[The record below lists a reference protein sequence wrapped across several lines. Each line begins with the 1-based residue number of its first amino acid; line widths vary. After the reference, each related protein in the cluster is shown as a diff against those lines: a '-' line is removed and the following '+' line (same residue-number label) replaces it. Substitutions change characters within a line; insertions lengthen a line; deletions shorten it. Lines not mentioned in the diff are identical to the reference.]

1 MTASPQTVDTD
12 TAVRLES
19 VTKVFGTDDAAVH
32 ALKGVDLEIG
42 TGQLAVVLGPS
53 GSGKTTL
60 CNIIGGIESA
70 TSGTVTVGGEE
81 IGERKPADLGDFRRH
96 HVGFVFQFFNLI
108 PTLTARENIEVII
121 ELTGNGDK
129 GRIDELLEA
138 VGLADRA
145 DNFPSQLSG
154 GQQQRVALARA
165 LATDPAILLADE
177 PTGALDLDT
186 GRQILGLL
194 QDLRDQGRTVVIITH
209 NASVAQIADRV
220 ITVVDGRIESI
231 EDNGTPADAAD
242 CDVVIAMRAST
253 RKSFRDLA
261 RQRAQVGAVGVTIL
275 LGVMLY
281 VATAG
286 AFLNLSDSYQQTY
299 DRLNFADLVA
309 TGTGCSG
316 GRRCRRSP
324 RARQT
329 PSRASRWTRRCGSTA
344 PRSWAA

>member
-1 MTASPQTVDTD
+1 MTAIPPAVATD
-12 TAVRLES
+12 TAVRLEA

-32 ALKGVDLEIG
+32 ALRGVDLEIG

-70 TSGTVTVGGEE
+70 TSGSVTVGGEE
-81 IGERKPADLGDFRRH
+81 IGERKPADLGDFRRN

-121 ELTGNGDK
+121 ELTGRGDK
-129 GRIDELLEA
+129 ARIPELLEA
-138 VGLADRA
+138 VGLTDKA

-154 GQQQRVALARA
+154 GEQQRVALARA

-186 GRQILGLL
+186 GRQILALL
-194 QDLRDQGRTVVIITH
+194 QDLRNQGRTVVVITH

-231 EDNGTPADAAD
+231 EENSSPADAD
-242 CDVVIAMRAST
+242 
-253 RKSFRDLA
+253 
-261 RQRAQVGAVGVTIL
+261 AVT
-275 LGVMLY
+275 
-281 VATAG
+281 
-286 AFLNLSDSYQQTY
+286 
-299 DRLNFADLVA
+299 
-309 TGTGCSG
+309 
-316 GRRCRRSP
+316 
-324 RARQT
+324 
-329 PSRASRWTRRCGSTA
+329 W
-344 PRSWAA
+344 